1 MRAVSGPTGW
11 LHRPALQTGAAGRL
25 LRGGFPFPPDRLAA
39 PAGSLDGLGEGYW
52 SPSSP
57 LPSPLVSIIS
67 GPGRARQ
74 GQRRR
79 GSPAFLVQSGC
90 GLEESS
96 REPRTPLR
104 SLRVGLLGM
113 WGFLRGIGLVIRRQE
128 FSPAHIT
135 ITVESA
141 KVGAPCP
148 SCGRVSRSR
157 HSRYTRLLMD
167 LPADGRTVNIQL
179 LVRRFRCRNPACRR
193 RVFAERFPQ
202 LVRPHARRTER
213 LENLLTRI
221 GVLLGGEAGARL
233 SQDLHVPVSP
243 DTMCVSF
250 IAWSSPRW
258 SVCVWSASTSGR
270 GAKV

>member
-1 MRAVSGPTGW
+1 M
-11 LHRPALQTGAAGRL
+11 
-25 LRGGFPFPPDRLAA
+25 
-39 PAGSLDGLGEGYW
+39 LDGMPGKPPGQP
-52 SPSSP
+52 PSE
-57 LPSPLVSIIS
+57 LVRVCQ
-67 GPGRARQ
+67 GRN
-74 GQRRR
+74 GM

-141 KVGAPCP
+141 KVGSPCP

-157 HSRYTRLLMD
+157 HSSYTRLLMD

-179 LVRRFRCRNPACRR
+179 LVR
-193 RVFAERFPQ
+193 
-202 LVRPHARRTER
+202 
-213 LENLLTRI
+213 
-221 GVLLGGEAGARL
+221 
-233 SQDLHVPVSP
+233 
-243 DTMCVSF
+243 
-250 IAWSSPRW
+250 
-258 SVCVWSASTSGR
+258 WSASTSGH